1 LFKTRDPEE
10 IQNLTNVPI
19 YEILKHFPQP
29 TGYEIT
35 NEDINDYIVRYR
47 KVLEQLDE
55 QFPKPFVLQ
64 DVVDRTLPMAPPP
77 MPAGMSGDP
86 NTPPVNTPRPTGE
99 TRELEVPPDARP
111 PGP

>member
-1 LFKTRDPEE
+1 MDGLPLEFTRGASLAVTVGLAIEVE
-10 IQNLTNVPI
+10 LELVRVN
-19 YEILKHFPQP
+19 
-29 TGYEIT
+29 
-35 NEDINDYIVRYR
+35 ND
-47 KVLEQLDE
+47 E
-55 QFPKPFVLQ
+55 VLQ
-64 DVVDRTLPMAPPP
+64 DVVDRSLPMAPPP